1 MAAALVPDALWS
13 LIRPLLPASMP
24 KPQGGRP
31 RVSDR
36 ACLTGI
42 LFVLRSG
49 AFPGGCCRNN
59 WVAVLE

>member
-31 RVSDR
+31 ADYFRLARDSGGTM
-36 ACLTGI
+36 LTAKNK
-42 LFVLRSG
+42 S
-49 AFPGGCCRNN
+49 
-59 WVAVLE
+59 

>member
-1 MAAALVPDALWS
+1 MAAELLPNALWS

-31 RVSDR
+31 ELASRVS
-36 ACLTGI
+36 
-42 LFVLRSG
+42 RSYSEV

>member
-13 LIRPLLPASMP
+13 LLRPLPQLQCRSRKVDDHVYPIELAS
-24 KPQGGRP
+24 QAFCSYYE
-31 RVSDR
+31 V
-36 ACLTGI
+36 
-42 LFVLRSG
+42 